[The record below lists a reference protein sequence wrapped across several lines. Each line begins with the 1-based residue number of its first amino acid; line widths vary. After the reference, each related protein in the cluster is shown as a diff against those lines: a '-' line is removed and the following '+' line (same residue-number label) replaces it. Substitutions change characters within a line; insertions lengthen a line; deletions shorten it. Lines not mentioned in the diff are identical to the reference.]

1 MTAPSIAET
10 PAADDSLYCYRHPDR
25 ETWVRC
31 GRCERPICTQC
42 AMQGPVG
49 SRCKQCGT
57 LAFDPLTS
65 FTPRQFI
72 LGLATA
78 LVAGAIAGFIASR
91 IGIFSVLI
99 AWFAG
104 GFIAEIVMRV
114 TGYKRGPVMLG
125 IVFGGIVVG
134 TIAGAAGAFWVD
146 WGSYLQALQEVAA
159 DPQAPDLGPDA
170 FLQSF
175 LVDAATWAL
184 LSAGAACFGAW
195 QKLRW

>member
-1 MTAPSIAET
+1 VTAPSIAET
-10 PAADDSLYCYRHPDR
+10 PAADDSLHCYRHPDR
-25 ETWVRC
+25 ETWIRC
-31 GRCERPICTQC
+31 GRCDRPICTSC

-65 FTPRQFI
+65 FTPRQFV

-91 IGIFSVLI
+91 IGIFSVVI
-99 AWFAG
+99 AYFAG
-104 GFIAEIVMRV
+104 GFIAEIVTRV
-114 TGYKRGPVMLG
+114 TGYKHGPVMFG
-125 IVFGGIVVG
+125 IVFGGIVLG
-134 TIAGAAGAFWVD
+134 TIAGAAGAFWVE
-146 WGSYLQALQEVAA
+146 WGSYLQAIQETAN
-159 DPQAPDLGPDA
+159 DPEMADLGPA
-170 FLQSF
+170 FIQSF

-184 LSAGAACFGAW
+184 LAAGAACFGAW